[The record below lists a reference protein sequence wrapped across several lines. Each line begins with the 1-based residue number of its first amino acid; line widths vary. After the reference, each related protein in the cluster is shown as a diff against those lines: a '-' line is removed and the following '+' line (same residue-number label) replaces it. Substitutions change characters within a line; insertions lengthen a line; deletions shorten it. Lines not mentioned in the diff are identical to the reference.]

1 MHVALTYGTVARL
14 QAFFGVSEQMIRS
27 YACMLTRQWQK
38 PILYTYDP
46 KAMHTVLVKNVE
58 TFPKITAAYEYVQL
72 LT

>member
-1 MHVALTYGTVARL
+1 
-14 QAFFGVSEQMIRS
+14 
-27 YACMLTRQWQK
+27 MLTRQWQK

-58 TFPKITAAYEYVQL
+58 TFPKITAAYEYVQS